1 MNHNDLTNQYPFRD
15 SELRRAAGLVRQSML
30 ASLSDAPA
38 DYVPSPGFR
47 RRKEPLFARARRME
61 VARRWTRWAVAA
73 ALALVLGTGAWLAT
87 DADAR
92 AAFTGWVREIC
103 GDSVL
108 YRFFSPS
115 PASVIPTF
123 RPTWVP
129 EGYWEVDTV
138 SDDTSTSILYQ
149 KGDDST
155 DQFIFGYMFYSS
167 DTEFQLLLNEKSYE
181 CQTLQ
186 IHGHLAHFYLS
197 QDPSETNNLIW
208 FDEEDLILFQLN
220 APFNLDVMLHIAES
234 INLVK

>member
-15 SELRRAAGLVRQSML
+15 SELRQAAGLVRQSML

-47 RRKEPLFARARRME
+47 RRMEPLFARARRME
-61 VARRWTRWAVAA
+61 VARRWTRRAVAA

-87 DADAR
+87 DPDAR
-92 AAFTGWVREIC
+92 ASFTGWVREIC

-129 EGYWEVDTV
+129 EGYREVRSHQ
-138 SDDTSTSILYQ
+138 SDQQQIVLYQ
-149 KGDDST
+149 RGEDELDS
-155 DQFIFGYMFYSS
+155 FIFDYMFYSAGS
-167 DTEFQLLLNEKSYE
+167 EPNLLLKEGTYE
-181 CQTLQ
+181 SREVRVGNC
-186 IHGHLAHFYLS
+186 IGHFYLVLDGS
-197 QDPSETNNLIW
+197 QGNELTW
-208 FDEEDLILFQLN
+208 FDDEKQIMFSLDSSFD
-220 APFNLDVMLHIAES
+220 FDVMLHIAES
-234 INLVK
+234 VDLVK

>member
-1 MNHNDLTNQYPFRD
+1 MKLGHSTGTHLFSDN
-15 SELRRAAGLVRQSML
+15 ELRQAAKLVRQSML
-30 ASLSDAPA
+30 ESLSAAPEE
-38 DYVPSPGFR
+38 YTPSPGFR
-47 RRKEPLFARARRME
+47 RRMEPLFARARRME
-61 VARRWTRWAVAA
+61 GARRWTRRAVAA

-92 AAFTGWVREIC
+92 AAFVGWVREIC

-129 EGYWEVDTV
+129 EGYREVDTV

-149 KGDDST
+149 RGDDST

-167 DTEFQLLLNEKSYE
+167 DTEFQLLWNEKSYE

-208 FDEEDLILFQLN
+208 FDEENLILFELN
-220 APFNLDVMLHIAES
+220 APFDLDVMLHMAES
-234 INLVK
+234 VDLVK